1 MQAPRGQKAEMK
13 RVVHQAPPREG
24 QKSICDFGEYS
35 VIFQSGNLAQTSRRT
50 ICSRRNGPPAPAFD
64 AMHPP
69 HPAWPVGTSPG
80 GCLLGAVSCNQQV
93 SFLPLPMPLLPAIL
107 NLGMGSG
114 MLTLF
119 TCCCCL
125 SHVFE
130 KEKMP
135 PAPEIRVRSP
145 GHVKA
150 VLSPNRLPLSFQA
163 AAAVTE
169 ACSELA
175 LRLGGAN
182 GNREPTAVDPGG
194 VVIFVVGMVEICDR
208 VRSVGQWP
216 AGTVASVE
224 GANKRP
230 GGQGVTDLRADR
242 ANQDGGNQ

>member
-13 RVVHQAPPREG
+13 RVVYQAPPREG

-35 VIFQSGNLAQTSRRT
+35 AIFQSGNLAQTSRRT
-50 ICSRRNGPPAPAFD
+50 VRFAPGGMALPLRPSMPCTPTSGLAWRSLSR
-64 AMHPP
+64 
-69 HPAWPVGTSPG
+69 

-107 NLGMGSG
+107 NLGMGFG

-119 TCCCCL
+119 ICCCCL

-150 VLSPNRLPLSFQA
+150 VLSPNRLPLSVQA

-194 VVIFVVGMVEICDR
+194 LSSLSLG
-208 VRSVGQWP
+208 W
-216 AGTVASVE
+216 
-224 GANKRP
+224 
-230 GGQGVTDLRADR
+230 
-242 ANQDGGNQ
+242 

>member
-1 MQAPRGQKAEMK
+1 MK
-13 RVVHQAPPREG
+13 RVVYQAPPREG
-24 QKSICDFGEYS
+24 QKSICDLGEYS
-35 VIFQSGNLAQTSRRT
+35 AIFQSGNLAQTSRRT
-50 ICSRRNGPPAPAFD
+50 VRFAPGGMALPLRPSMPCTPTSGLAWRSLSR
-64 AMHPP
+64 
-69 HPAWPVGTSPG
+69 

-107 NLGMGSG
+107 NLGMGFG

-119 TCCCCL
+119 ICCCCL

-150 VLSPNRLPLSFQA
+150 VLSPNRLPLSVQA

-194 VVIFVVGMVEICDR
+194 LSSLSLG
-208 VRSVGQWP
+208 W
-216 AGTVASVE
+216 
-224 GANKRP
+224 
-230 GGQGVTDLRADR
+230 
-242 ANQDGGNQ
+242 